1 MICEEPAEHAAGI
14 IEAAIMYRIARSFN
28 IIVVGI
34 VLLLGACAQTG
45 PVAAAKSETDSAQ
58 TQAQT
63 PLAGTY
69 WHPVEIDGNPVTVI
83 AGARQPHIVLSTEN
97 SSVKGFAGCN
107 ALSGKFTQSADGVR
121 FGPLITTRMAC
132 QGTGNELEARFLRAL
147 EATTAPRI
155 VGNILELRDASGA
168 LRMRLKAGE
177 GN

>member
-45 PVAAAKSETDSAQ
+45 PVAAAKSETATAQ
-58 TQAQT
+58 I

-69 WHPVEIDGNPVTVI
+69 WHPIEIDGSAVTAI
-83 AGARQPHIVLSTEN
+83 AGTRQPHFVLSTEN

-107 ALSGKFTQSADGVR
+107 VFSGKFTQSADGVR

-132 QGTGNELEARFLRAL
+132 QGPGNELEARFLKAL
-147 EATTAPRI
+147 EATTASRI
-155 VGNILELRDASGA
+155 VGDILELRDASSA

>member
-14 IEAAIMYRIARSFN
+14 IEAAIMDCIARSFN

-45 PVAAAKSETDSAQ
+45 PVAAAKSETES
-58 TQAQT
+58 AQT

-69 WHPVEIDGNPVTVI
+69 WHSVEIDGNPLTVI

-121 FGPLITTRMAC
+121 FGPLITTRMSC
-132 QGTGNELEARFLRAL
+132 QGTGNELEARFLGAL
-147 EATTAPRI
+147 EATTASRI